1 MTKEK
6 DVGKV
11 VIVEDS
17 ANYARSLA
25 ELFKAWGLESII
37 FLSLPS
43 IMKFLNEQAKKPEEK
58 REAVAAFVVDG
69 NLSKLARG
77 GADGVKVIRKIRE
90 SGVLAS
96 SLIVGNTSG
105 ADLEGADYNL
115 GKDGRGMD
123 ELIAMIKG
131 EKG

>member
-37 FLSLPS
+37 FLTLPS
-43 IMKFLNEQAKKPEEK
+43 IMEFLNEQAKKPEEK

-90 SGVLAS
+90 SGRFAG

>member
-1 MTKEK
+1 MTKESR
-6 DVGKV
+6 KV
-11 VIVEDS
+11 VIVENGD
-17 ANYARSLA
+17 NYAHSLA
-25 ELFKAWGLESII
+25 KLFEAWELESII
-37 FLSLPS
+37 FPTLPS